1 MKPFRLENGR
11 WIVTRRENFVN
22 WCAWRWWL
30 MRECNRGMAL
40 EKMCVWGEWPPE
52 TMDGAQMVAQHI
64 LKTRQKVQWDNPV
77 CDPAEPWT
85 RWSFN
90 EREELERKHREDFHW
105 NPDLPEFRGSYPRQR
120 GQIIGYEPRP

>member
-1 MKPFRLENGR
+1 MKPLQLKNGR

-30 MRECNRGMAL
+30 ARECGRGITL

-52 TMDGAQMVAQHI
+52 TISGAQLVAQAVRDARREI
-64 LKTRQKVQWDNPV
+64 QWDNPV
-77 CDPAEPWT
+77 CDPAEPWN

-90 EREELERKHREDFHW
+90 ERTDLEIKHREDYAW
-105 NPDLPEFRGSYPRQR
+105 NPDLPEFRGDYRRPH
-120 GQIIGYEPRP
+120 GQMIGLDAR